1 MRGIHCWEVAWLC
14 STMPLLKLS
23 LGKRWTAWWLRRWA
37 SIESIQN
44 TLKIYFQLFCK
55 LESTT
60 FSWKTFDESLPNN
73 LFQVGHAAGIAA
85 DFARVFPQTKH
96 MYMYRHPCDY
106 LRSVRS
112 VFYSVFHPV
121 FRTLALMISYQV
133 RSYRENKFT
142 EVVFQLT
149 CFQNDNAMQYHLN
162 RFCMLWTLS

>member
-1 MRGIHCWEVAWLC
+1 M
-14 STMPLLKLS
+14 
-23 LGKRWTAWWLRRWA
+23 
-37 SIESIQN
+37 
-44 TLKIYFQLFCK
+44 
-55 LESTT
+55 
-60 FSWKTFDESLPNN
+60 PNN

-133 RSYRENKFT
+133 RNYRENEFIK
-142 EVVFQLT
+142 VVF
-149 CFQNDNAMQYHLN
+149 
-162 RFCMLWTLS
+162 